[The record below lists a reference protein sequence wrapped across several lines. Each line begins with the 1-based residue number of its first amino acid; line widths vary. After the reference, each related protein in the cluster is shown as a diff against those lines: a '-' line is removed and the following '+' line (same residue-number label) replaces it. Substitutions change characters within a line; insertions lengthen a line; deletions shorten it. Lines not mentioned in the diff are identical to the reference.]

1 MITIWKEEEK
11 VFDEPLEKGSNS
23 SESAKYLL
31 QISNLLKEH
40 LN

>member
-1 MITIWKEEEK
+1 MITNWKEEEK
-11 VFDEPLEKGSNS
+11 VFDEPLEKGSN

>member
-1 MITIWKEEEK
+1 MITNWKEEEK
-11 VFDEPLEKGSNS
+11 VFDEPLEKGS

>member
-1 MITIWKEEEK
+1 MITNWKEEEK
-11 VFDEPLEKGSNS
+11 VFDEPLEKG